1 MRFFS
6 GGTEIEYDAIEKGWS
21 EETDVW
27 QNKTKS
33 KWLQVEPTW
42 VVESVLSSLH
52 TNEVVEINT
61 IQVLE
66 SPFENR
72 EVHLRL
78 HFTLTVGHEDRK
90 QEWLVHLQREHI
102 PRVHWIESH
111 LQQLNSQHP
120 SLLRHLANS
129 LPKTK
134 GMSQTSVKNA
144 SPLVRLDRLVGQEKT
159 RYGIL
164 VVQNTNN

>member
-1 MRFFS
+1 M
-6 GGTEIEYDAIEKGWS
+6 
-21 EETDVW
+21 
-27 QNKTKS
+27 
-33 KWLQVEPTW
+33 
-42 VVESVLSSLH
+42 
-52 TNEVVEINT
+52 VEINT

-111 LQQLNSQHP
+111 LQQLNSEHP
-120 SLLRHLANS
+120 SLLRHLADS
-129 LPKTK
+129 LPETK

-159 RYGIL
+159 RHGIL
-164 VVQNTNN
+164 VVHEHEQIDTSHRYATSIA